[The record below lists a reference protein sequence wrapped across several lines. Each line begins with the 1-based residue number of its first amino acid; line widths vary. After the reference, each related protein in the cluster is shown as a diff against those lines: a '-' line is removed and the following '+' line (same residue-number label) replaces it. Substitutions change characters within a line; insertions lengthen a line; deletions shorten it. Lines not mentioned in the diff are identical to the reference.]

1 MQNNRF
7 FYADYLFAGWNT
19 KADGSGK
26 QYNSGDTFVIPSKN
40 IYLYAQWKKIEQ
52 KKLIYSSNTK
62 EEEKYT
68 DAECFSD
75 DGEDEEKE
83 VLIDGNS
90 FHNNGKKFVGW
101 NTKTDGSGKRYAPS
115 EKFTLKEN
123 TVLYAQWSKDV
134 KQYKL
139 VYHSN
144 YPSKAEET
152 KEEQKEI
159 DSETPAYAGTKI
171 KINKNYF
178 SCGGYKF
185 TGWSTKKTGEAE
197 YLPTQWYVMPE
208 KDVDLYA
215 CWSKAD
221 EHKKEDKEEVK
232 ALETSYKA
240 KIKEMDAEFKESQK
254 DYNLRRKIQGSTSG
268 DEVLIKYKEIK
279 AEQEAKKQ
287 QQLEK
292 QREKELKQLERQKQK
307 EEKKQQKELEKSN
320 N

>member
-40 IYLYAQWKKIEQ
+40 ISLYAQWKKIEQ

-62 EEEKYT
+62 AEEKYI

-101 NTKTDGSGKRYAPS
+101 NTKIDGSGKRYAPS

-171 KINKNYF
+171 K
-178 SCGGYKF
+178 
-185 TGWSTKKTGEAE
+185 
-197 YLPTQWYVMPE
+197 
-208 KDVDLYA
+208 
-215 CWSKAD
+215 
-221 EHKKEDKEEVK
+221 
-232 ALETSYKA
+232 
-240 KIKEMDAEFKESQK
+240 
-254 DYNLRRKIQGSTSG
+254 
-268 DEVLIKYKEIK
+268 
-279 AEQEAKKQ
+279 
-287 QQLEK
+287 
-292 QREKELKQLERQKQK
+292 
-307 EEKKQQKELEKSN
+307 
-320 N
+320 